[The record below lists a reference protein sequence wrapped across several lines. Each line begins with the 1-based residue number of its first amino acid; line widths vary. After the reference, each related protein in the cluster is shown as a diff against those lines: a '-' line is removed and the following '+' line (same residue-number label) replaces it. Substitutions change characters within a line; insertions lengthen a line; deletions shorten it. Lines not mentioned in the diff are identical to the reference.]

1 MKNKK
6 AIYILIPAVL
16 FIWGIIFYKIYS
28 KINHN
33 NNAYST
39 NIIAN
44 KKQENFLSKTDDYKL
59 QCDYS
64 DPFLGVSMKRE
75 NMTSLKGKFAKKNNQ
90 NIIWP
95 DIKVSGYVENA
106 KNKKIKFWVA
116 VSNNSYLMA
125 LGDTIKSIKLFK
137 IWHDSVQFEYEGA
150 HKNFKVNK

>member
-44 KKQENFLSKTDDYKL
+44 KKQENFLNKTDDYKL
-59 QCDYS
+59 QCNYP
-64 DPFLGVSMKRE
+64 DPFLGISMKWE

-95 DIKVSGYVENA
+95 DVKVSGYVENA
-106 KNKKIKFWVA
+106 KNKKIKFWVT

-125 LGDTIKSIKLFK
+125 LGDTIRSLKLLK
-137 IWHDSVQFEYEGA
+137 IWRDSVQFEYEGA